1 MSSIEEKVIAEI
13 RQRAEKGEAKYGTTM
28 DRGDLSL
35 KEWLQHLKE
44 ELMDGVIYTQK
55 IIHVL
60 ENLEKSFPVAAQI
73 IDLNVSAA
81 QIIDACDTNT
91 NPLSDKKETE

>member
-28 DRGDLSL
+28 DRNDLSL

-55 IIHVL
+55 IINELEVL
-60 ENLEKSFPVAAQI
+60 ENLEIAQ
-73 IDLNVSAA
+73 A
-81 QIIDACDTNT
+81 IIDACDTKSNS
-91 NPLSDKKETE
+91 L

>member
-1 MSSIEEKVIAEI
+1 MGRIQKEGESMSSIEEKVIAEI
-13 RQRAEKGEAKYGTTM
+13 RQRAKKGEAKYGTTM

-44 ELMDGVIYTQK
+44 EMMDGVIYTQK

-73 IDLNVSAA
+73 IDAF
-81 QIIDACDTNT
+81 NT
-91 NPLSDKKETE
+91 QSNPLSDETESE

>member
-13 RQRAEKGEAKYGTTM
+13 RQRAKKGEAKYGTTM
-28 DRGDLSL
+28 DRNDLSL

-55 IIHVL
+55 IINELEVL
-60 ENLEKSFPVAAQI
+60 ENLEIAQ
-73 IDLNVSAA
+73 A
-81 QIIDACDTNT
+81 IIDACDTR
-91 NPLSDKKETE
+91 

>member
-13 RQRAEKGEAKYGTTM
+13 RQRAKKGEAKYGTTM

-55 IIHVL
+55 IIDVLEVL
-60 ENLEKSFPVAAQI
+60 ENLEIAQ
-73 IDLNVSAA
+73 A
-81 QIIDACDTNT
+81 IIDACDTQ
-91 NPLSDKKETE
+91 

>member
-28 DRGDLSL
+28 DRNDLSL

-55 IIHVL
+55 IIDVL
-60 ENLEKSFPVAAQI
+60 EQADVLIEVLKNLEIAQG
-73 IDLNVSAA
+73 
-81 QIIDACDTNT
+81 IIDACDT
-91 NPLSDKKETE
+91 E

>member
-13 RQRAEKGEAKYGTTM
+13 RERAEKGEAKYGTTM
-28 DRGDLSL
+28 DRDDLSL

-55 IIHVL
+55 IISELEVL
-60 ENLEKSFPVAAQI
+60 ENLEIAT
-73 IDLNVSAA
+73 
-81 QIIDACDTNT
+81 QIIDAVDALDTQSNT
-91 NPLSDKKETE
+91 LYIEEE

>member
-28 DRGDLSL
+28 DRDDLSL

-44 ELMDGVIYTQK
+44 ELMDGVIYIQK
-55 IIHVL
+55 IINALEVL
-60 ENLEKSFPVAAQI
+60 ENLEIAQDI
-73 IDLNVSAA
+73 MDVV
-81 QIIDACDTNT
+81 DALDTQSNT
-91 NPLSDKKETE
+91 LYIEEE

>member
-55 IIHVL
+55 IIDVLEVL
-60 ENLEKSFPVAAQI
+60 ENLEIAQ
-73 IDLNVSAA
+73 A
-81 QIIDACDTNT
+81 IIDACDTESNT
-91 NPLSDKKETE
+91 LYTGEE

>member
-28 DRGDLSL
+28 DRDDLSL
-35 KEWLQHLKE
+35 LQWLQHLKE

-55 IIHVL
+55 IINELEVL
-60 ENLEKSFPVAAQI
+60 ENLEIAQ
-73 IDLNVSAA
+73 A
-81 QIIDACDTNT
+81 IIDACDTKSNS
-91 NPLSDKKETE
+91 L

>member
-28 DRGDLSL
+28 DRNDLSL

-55 IIHVL
+55 IINVLEVL
-60 ENLEKSFPVAAQI
+60 ENLEIAQ
-73 IDLNVSAA
+73 A
-81 QIIDACDTNT
+81 IIDACDT
-91 NPLSDKKETE
+91 E

>member
-28 DRGDLSL
+28 DRNDLSL

-44 ELMDGVIYTQK
+44 ELMDGVIYIQK
-55 IIHVL
+55 IINELEVL
-60 ENLEKSFPVAAQI
+60 ENLEIAQ
-73 IDLNVSAA
+73 A
-81 QIIDACDTNT
+81 IIDACDTNT
-91 NPLSDKKETE
+91 NSLSDKKETE